1 MKSRSESIHAIA
13 ALAAVVLMMSVAAV
27 PASVSDASDDVVT
40 DGLMDSIIDSTAIQ
54 VLVGMGTT
62 WSWGSDILEIL
73 GFGKVSPPPAGS
85 SDDIKDFAKEISMSN
100 TADAISVLIGTSS
113 ILVDNNSQTWALA
126 QSHLNRVSEIS
137 AGSLWESGAA
147 YDPARVLQGGAVYS
161 VIANGM
167 WNTSYALDYGL
178 NELSDGMLKYWSG
191 QDWASGI
198 DASLVWTGGS
208 MPAGTSLTINLTP
221 IVMADQDNG
230 RVYLSSSSAQYGSI
244 TVWSDVGGTISSLD
258 GIVQRSISSGIN
270 VIESLPDGFYTLSQ
284 GTWAG
289 QFLPYAVTSD
299 SQDHAAVAGGAVI
312 SDGDSIAFVTF
323 SDGSVRI
330 RTQSSGSWHTVD
342 SDSLK
347 IRFSSGSSYDADIT
361 DIIEVYAEQIAVM
374 QDCIVKAAVAGQTMW
389 TISAMAG
396 SANILLSPSSISP
409 DLTNLGFDAN
419 QSFAL
424 YVSALSQISSYYASY
439 GEVLSAGQVKISAES
454 LEMYCHGTI
463 HAMDGSVIAENA
475 IFTPYSN
482 IENMIVS
489 RGNVT
494 TFGSSGTVMVWA
506 TGVPGLAGF
515 DASTT
520 EMHTAV
526 VMPEGSYFV
535 ADEISYRGESVSSVK
550 LTVKEISRTDTLQS
564 IVRDDITSPKVLP
577 ADVLV
582 AVIMIEL
589 AVILGLVG
597 TTFFRSPVLIV
608 VAVIV
613 AILGF
618 LIPETITRFLLEV
631 FG

>member
-13 ALAAVVLMMSVAAV
+13 ALAAVVLMMSIAAV

-100 TADAISVLIGTSS
+100 TTDAISVLVGTSS

-178 NELSDGMLKYWSG
+178 SELSAGMLKYWSE

-198 DASLVWTGGS
+198 DASFVWTGGS

-230 RVYLSSSSAQYGSI
+230 RVYLSSSSAQYESI

-258 GIVQRSISSGIN
+258 GIVQRSISPGIN

-284 GTWAG
+284 GMWAG

-564 IVRDDITSPKVLP
+564 IVRDDISSPKVLS

-582 AVIMIEL
+582 AVILVEL
-589 AVILGLVG
+589 AIILGLIGV
-597 TTFFRSPVLIV
+597 TFFRSPVLIV
-608 VAVIV
+608 VAIIIAAVGIFFPEIV
-613 AILGF
+613 ARLLTE
-618 LIPETITRFLLEV
+618 LI
-631 FG
+631 G

>member
-100 TADAISVLIGTSS
+100 TADAISVLVGTSS
-113 ILVDNNSQTWALA
+113 ILIDNNSQTWALA

-258 GIVQRSISSGIN
+258 GIVQRSISPGIN
-270 VIESLPDGFYTLSQ
+270 VIESLPAGFYTLSQ

-564 IVRDDITSPKVLP
+564 IVRDDISSPKVLS

-582 AVIMIEL
+582 AVILVEL
-589 AVILGLVG
+589 AIILGMIG

-608 VAVIV
+608 VAIIIAAVGIFFPEIV
-613 AILGF
+613 ARLLTE
-618 LIPETITRFLLEV
+618 LI
-631 FG
+631 G

>member
-1 MKSRSESIHAIA
+1 MKEFSHAII
-13 ALAAVVLMMSVAAV
+13 ALAAVMMMLSVAAI
-27 PASVSDASDDVVT
+27 PASVSDTSDDRINVT
-40 DGLMDSIIDSTAIQ
+40 GGLIDDMNNGIAMH

-100 TADAISVLIGTSS
+100 TADAISVLVGTSS
-113 ILVDNNSQTWALA
+113 ILIDNNSQTWALA
-126 QSHLNRVSEIS
+126 QAHLNRVAEIS
-137 AGSLWESGAA
+137 AGSMWESGAT
-147 YDPARVLQGGAVYS
+147 YDPARVLQGGAVYP

-178 NELSDGMLKYWSG
+178 GELSNGMISYWSG

-198 DASLVWTGGS
+198 NTSIVWTGGS

-230 RVYLSSSSAQYGSI
+230 RVYLSSSTTAYGTI

-258 GIVQRSISSGIN
+258 GVVQRSVAPGMN

-284 GTWAG
+284 GMWAG
-289 QFLPYAVTSD
+289 QFLPYAVTTD
-299 SQDHAAVAGGAVI
+299 GQDHAAVTGGAVI
-312 SDGDSIAFVTF
+312 SDGASVAFVTV
-323 SDGSVRI
+323 SDDTICI
-330 RTQSSGSWHTVD
+330 RSQTSESWNTVN
-342 SDSLK
+342 SDSVK
-347 IRFSSGSSYDADIT
+347 IRFSASGSVHDADISE
-361 DIIEVYAEQIAVM
+361 IVRVYTSQIGTM
-374 QDCIVKAAVAGQTMW
+374 HDCITRAAVAGQVMW
-389 TISAMAG
+389 TLSASAG
-396 SANILLSPSSISP
+396 SANIFLSPSSVSP

-419 QSFAL
+419 QSYAL
-424 YVSALSQISSYYASY
+424 FVSALSQISAYYSSY

-454 LEMYCHGTI
+454 LDMYCHGTI
-463 HAMDGSVIAENA
+463 HAIDGSVIAENA

-482 IENMIVS
+482 IENMVVS

-494 TFGSSGTVMVWA
+494 TFGASGTVMVWA

-515 DASTT
+515 DASSTD
-520 EMHTAV
+520 MHTAV
-526 VMPEGSYFV
+526 VMPEGSYFI
-535 ADEISYRGESVSSVK
+535 ANEISYHGESVASVT
-550 LTVKEISRTDTLQS
+550 LTVKEISRTDTLRS
-564 IVRDDITSPKVLP
+564 IVRSDVQSPKVLP

-589 AVILGLVG
+589 AVILGMIG

>member
-100 TADAISVLIGTSS
+100 TADAISVLVGTSS

-137 AGSLWESGAA
+137 AGSLWESGAT

-258 GIVQRSISSGIN
+258 GIVQRSISPGIN

-323 SDGSVRI
+323 SEGSVRI
-330 RTQSSGSWHTVD
+330 RTQSSGSWNTVD

-454 LEMYCHGTI
+454 LELYCHGTI

-564 IVRDDITSPKVLP
+564 IVRDDISSPKVLS

-582 AVIMIEL
+582 AVIMVEL
-589 AVILGLVG
+589 AVILGLIGV
-597 TTFFRSPVLIV
+597 TFFRSPVLIV
-608 VAVIV
+608 VAVIIAAVGIFFPEIV
-613 AILGF
+613 A
-618 LIPETITRFLLEV
+618 RLLTELM
-631 FG
+631 G

>member
-13 ALAAVVLMMSVAAV
+13 ALAAVVLMMSIAAV

-100 TADAISVLIGTSS
+100 TTDAISVLVGTSS

-178 NELSDGMLKYWSG
+178 SELSAGMLKYWSE

-198 DASLVWTGGS
+198 DASFVWTGGS

-258 GIVQRSISSGIN
+258 GIVQRSVSPGIN

-284 GTWAG
+284 GMWAG

-323 SDGSVRI
+323 SEGSVRI
-330 RTQSSGSWHTVD
+330 RTQSSGSWNTVD

-347 IRFSSGSSYDADIT
+347 IRFSSGSSYDANIT
-361 DIIEVYAEQIAVM
+361 DIIGVYAEQIAVM

-419 QSFAL
+419 QSYAL

-564 IVRDDITSPKVLP
+564 IVRDDISSPKVLS

-582 AVIMIEL
+582 AVILVEL
-589 AVILGLVG
+589 AIILGLIGV
-597 TTFFRSPVLIV
+597 TFFRSPVLIV
-608 VAVIV
+608 VAIIIAAVGIFFPEIV
-613 AILGF
+613 ARLLTE
-618 LIPETITRFLLEV
+618 LI
-631 FG
+631 G